1 MPDGMLADGLAD
13 RRFAEIEAYPGLEP
27 SPLALEQADHCNRRM
42 AEPFGETDDVVE
54 TDFRRRVQKV
64 SRMECVK
71 AFTLICHVDR
81 VCNPLLARQGI
92 YPSKSNRT
100 PALADISAVVSELW
114 VRLIK
119 SSPPQF
125 PH

>member
-1 MPDGMLADGLAD
+1 MPDDMLADGLAD
-13 RRFAEIEAYPGLEP
+13 QRFAEIEAYAGLEP
-27 SPLALEQADHCNRRM
+27 LPLALDQADHCNGRM

-54 TDFRRRVQKV
+54 TDFRRRVQMV
-64 SRMECVK
+64 SRTECIK
-71 AFTLICHVDR
+71 ACTLICHVDR
-81 VCNPLLARQGI
+81 VCDPLLARQGI

-100 PALADISAVVSELW
+100 PALADISSFVSELW